1 MTLQEF
7 KKILRELIE
16 EELNETSTTGG
27 VPGYS
32 TPKAFSKSGQTSNA
46 ATDTAKQQGY
56 QKAPDTNRWFK
67 KLYESILLNEITY
80 KEYKKAPGMSSKHKL
95 NTAIKECNRALFE
108 IERYLK
114 QNKKLREE
122 EGLGL
127 NEYWKSTAVKLVRM
141 NERLKSLQKEIKK
154 FGLKEILNQIQAEE
168 KAKQDYDG
176 DGKVESPEQEYKGSK
191 DKAIK
196 KTK

>member
-1 MTLQEF
+1 MTIKEL
-7 KKILRELIE
+7 KKLVKEL
-16 EELNETSTTGG
+16 LDETSTTGG
-27 VPGYS
+27 VPGYL
-32 TPKAFSKSGQTSNA
+32 TPKAFSKSGQSSNA
-46 ATDTAKQQGY
+46 AIDTAKDQGY
-56 QKAPDTNRWFK
+56 MKAPDTNRWFK
-67 KLYESILLNEITY
+67 KLYEAVQLSEITY

-95 NTAIKECNRALFE
+95 NNAIKECNRALFE

-141 NERLKSLQKEIKK
+141 NERLKSLQREIKN
-154 FGLKEILNQIQAEE
+154 FGLKEILSKIQEE
-168 KAKQDYDG
+168 KAEKDYDK
-176 DGKVESPEQEYKGSK
+176 DGKIESPEKEYKDSK

-196 KTK
+196 QAKNK

>member
-1 MTLQEF
+1 MTLKEF
-7 KKILRELIE
+7 KKLVKEVLDE
-16 EELNETSTTGG
+16 ASTTAG
-27 VPGYS
+27 VPGYL
-32 TPKAFSKSGQTSNA
+32 TPKAFSKSGQSSNA
-46 ATDTAKQQGY
+46 AIDTAKDQGY
-56 QKAPDTNRWFK
+56 MKAPETHKWFK
-67 KLYESILLNEITY
+67 KLYEAVQLSEITY

-95 NTAIKECNRALFE
+95 NNAIKECNRALFE

-141 NERLKSLQKEIKK
+141 NERLKSLQREIKK
-154 FGLKEILNQIQAEE
+154 FGLKEILSKIQEE
-168 KAKQDYDG
+168 KAEKDYDK
-176 DGKVESPEQEYKGSK
+176 DGKVETPEAEYKGSK

-196 KTK
+196 QAKKK